1 MKQSDL
7 LLLLRLDLRESFR
20 VKRVKGSRTERK
32 GSHRNALYVIGVL
45 VFGLVVYYIVSIF
58 SGFVWPF
65 VVDAVQ
71 TNPGLGA
78 TIFNAI
84 LLFAFLSSIMVSATT
99 VGNSAKMEYLLV
111 FPVTMRSI
119 FLEKTVIVV
128 FYNSMFW
135 LVLGVP
141 IFLGLSA
148 ASSEA
153 LALLSAVAFVW
164 AVLVL
169 VSIGVGLGG
178 LLGLIFSRL
187 FAGRR
192 TLKQVGYFVLS
203 AGAIIV
209 SSLWYYQIYSG
220 DSGSQLF
227 EWIFA
232 LAGSLGFSS
241 DLTPGYAASS
251 ISLGLLVGVSPSI
264 QDYVL
269 GLAYVFLAAVMLYAN
284 SYVSEIAH
292 YSGWLM
298 VGSKRSS
305 KKDVPIR
312 RARWAPQSIP
322 VLGSNSTIS
331 VSIWYNIT
339 SIRREGRVLSQ
350 YLIGPARIA
359 IWIVILAVPTGGS
372 YAMLTPF
379 LFVAALIPFATSY
392 GVYFAGYEIV
402 YEGKNLMNLQLA
414 AANMEDYIKGKIY
427 SAVPFAV
434 AASLLI
440 SLIIV
445 VISPSVWI
453 YVPALV
459 LSILF
464 INIASG
470 GIAANAAAIGGD
482 FKAERMILRQRGSSV
497 QMPIRGWSILRAQLI
512 PNLLGYTGVFAIL
525 LAGMLIHPLYSYLIL
540 PVFCLACLQIM
551 RAFAHGAGVK
561 LAQIESSKYL

>member
-1 MKQSDL
+1 LKRSDL

-20 VKRVKGSRTERK
+20 VKRVKGRRTERK
-32 GSHRNALYVIGVL
+32 GSHRNALYVIAIL
-45 VFGLVVYYIVSIF
+45 VFGLVIYYIVSIL
-58 SGFVWPF
+58 SGFVWPL

-111 FPVTMRSI
+111 LPVAMRSI

-128 FYNSMFW
+128 FYNSVFW

-141 IFLGLSA
+141 VFLGLSA
-148 ASSEA
+148 ASPEA

-209 SSLWYYQIYSG
+209 STIWYYQIYSG
-220 DSGSQLF
+220 DSGSQIF
-227 EWIFA
+227 EWVFA
-232 LAGSLGFSS
+232 LAESLGFSS
-241 DLTPGYAASS
+241 DLTPGYAASA
-251 ISLGLLVGVSPSI
+251 ISLGLLVGVAPRI

-269 GLAYVFLAAVMLYAN
+269 ALAYILLAAVMLYAN
-284 SYVSEIAH
+284 SYVSETAH
-292 YSGWLM
+292 YNGWLA

-312 RARWAPQSIP
+312 RTRWAPQSIP

-331 VSIWYNIT
+331 VSIWYNVT

-350 YLIGPARIA
+350 YLIGPARFA

-372 YAMLTPF
+372 YAIFTPF
-379 LFVAALIPFATSY
+379 LLVAALIPFATSY

-434 AASLLI
+434 AASLLFSI
-440 SLIIV
+440 VMV

-482 FKAERMILRQRGSSV
+482 FKAQRMILRQRGSAV

-512 PNLLGYTGVFAIL
+512 PNLLGYTGVSAIF

-551 RAFAHGAGVK
+551 RVFAHSAGVK

>member
-1 MKQSDL
+1 
-7 LLLLRLDLRESFR
+7 
-20 VKRVKGSRTERK
+20 
-32 GSHRNALYVIGVL
+32 
-45 VFGLVVYYIVSIF
+45 
-58 SGFVWPF
+58 
-65 VVDAVQ
+65 
-71 TNPGLGA
+71 
-78 TIFNAI
+78 
-84 LLFAFLSSIMVSATT
+84 
-99 VGNSAKMEYLLV
+99 
-111 FPVTMRSI
+111 
-119 FLEKTVIVV
+119 
-128 FYNSMFW
+128 
-135 LVLGVP
+135 
-141 IFLGLSA
+141 
-148 ASSEA
+148 
-153 LALLSAVAFVW
+153 
-164 AVLVL
+164 
-169 VSIGVGLGG
+169 
-178 LLGLIFSRL
+178 
-187 FAGRR
+187 
-192 TLKQVGYFVLS
+192 LS

-209 SSLWYYQIYSG
+209 SSIWYYQLYTG
-220 DSGSQLF
+220 DSGSQVF

-251 ISLGLLVGVSPSI
+251 ISLGLLVGVLPRI

-269 GLAYVFLAAVMLYAN
+269 ALAYVALGAMMLYAN

-292 YSGWLM
+292 YSGWLT

-312 RARWAPQSIP
+312 RTRWAPQSIP

-350 YLIGPARIA
+350 YLIGPARIV
-359 IWIVILAVPTGGS
+359 IWIVILAVPAGGS
-372 YAMLTPF
+372 YAMLTPL

-392 GVYFAGYEIV
+392 GVYFTGYEIV

-414 AANMEDYIKGKIY
+414 AANMEDYIKGKVY

-445 VISPSVWI
+445 VISPSVLI

-482 FKAERMILRQRGSSV
+482 FKAQRMILRQRGSAV
-497 QMPIRGWSILRAQLI
+497 QMPIRGWSILRAQLL
-512 PNLLGYTGVFAIL
+512 PNLLGYTGVFSML
-525 LAGMLIHPLYSYLIL
+525 LAGMLIHPLFSYLIL

-551 RAFAHGAGVK
+551 RTFAHSAGLK